1 MYVNYREQRSY
12 LCYKLTGCK
21 KLLDKRK
28 DFPPGPWVCSTDP
41 GGNPGIPGG
50 TIPPPAA
57 PISPNTVFYFFTEKS
72 VQPEKVN
79 CLSSSPTSPRKCT

>member
-41 GGNPGIPGG
+41 GGNPGIQGG

-72 VQPEKVN
+72 VPPEKVN